1 MVVVFR
7 RRFFGL
13 FPIVTV
19 FGCLAVL
26 FGLDKVFLGVGSNL
40 GPVAATNESLN
51 AFPVFAVE
59 LQTFIANLL
68 T

>member
-1 MVVVFR
+1 M
-7 RRFFGL
+7 

-40 GPVAATNESLN
+40 GPVAAPNESLN